1 MVCQFCL
8 FFSKNQLLALLIFA
22 MVSLV
27 SFAFISA
34 LIFKISSLLL
44 TLGFAIL
51 ISEFVFYHWNLRWKN
66 WAFWVTLCVCLSLSR
81 GSGNTRRSPLFPALF
96 PRGWQGAG
104 WPPTHEGHLTR
115 VTVGLTPI
123 FLLSW
128 WEPPAAQSCGAGSW
142 VASQVSVYPRPV
154 PLSHHAVSDLS
165 LVQCLVIR
173 LK

>member
-8 FFSKNQLLALLIFA
+8 FFQKTALALLIFA

-51 ISEFVFYHWNLRWKN
+51 ISEFVFYHWNLRGKN

-81 GSGNTRRSPLFPALF
+81 GSGNTRRSPLSPALF
-96 PRGWQGAG
+96 PRGWQRAG

-115 VTVGLTPI
+115 VTVGLTLI

-154 PLSHHAVSDLS
+154 SRSHHAVSDLS